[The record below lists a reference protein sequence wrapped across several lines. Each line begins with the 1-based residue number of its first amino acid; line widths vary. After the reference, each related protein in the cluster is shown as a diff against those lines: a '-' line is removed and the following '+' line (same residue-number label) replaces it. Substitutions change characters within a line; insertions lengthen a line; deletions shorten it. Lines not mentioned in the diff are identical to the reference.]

1 MTAPDEIESY
11 RRMVKEATAENPR
24 KEADIDGALR
34 AFDAAFAPPKRP
46 IRPFWL
52 RLPVLMGAAATAAAG
67 IVAVAFL
74 PLAPQMPNPL
84 PQVPTTQ
91 APSTQAPPDLRLALP
106 QEPEAAPVSLADAR
120 VLAAFSTDV
129 PQYFPLPWDR
139 GSMLAV
145 LAGTEQGASEKRLF
159 AADGRRLVVLK
170 RGADLTGS
178 RNQDEAY
185 QRFVIA
191 LAGLALLNAG
201 EDLGQAWQ
209 KPELLAQARAAAN
222 GAPAREAAIAA
233 VTGD

>member
-1 MTAPDEIESY
+1 MTEPDDIESY
-11 RRMVKEATAENPR
+11 RRMVKVVTAENPR
-24 KEADIDGALR
+24 KEADIDAALR
-34 AFDAAFAPPKRP
+34 AFDAAFPTPRRA

-74 PLAPQMPNPL
+74 PQVPQAPQMPL
-84 PQVPTTQ
+84 P
-91 APSTQAPPDLRLALP
+91 ATQAPPDVRLALP
-106 QEPEAAPVSLADAR
+106 QDPAPAPASQADAR
-120 VLAAFSTDV
+120 VLAAFSADL

-145 LAGTEQGASEKRLF
+145 LAGTEPQPSEKRLF

-185 QRFVIA
+185 QRFAIA
-191 LAGLALLNAG
+191 LAGLALLG
-201 EDLGQAWQ
+201 SGDDLGPTWP
-209 KPELLAQARAAAN
+209 KSELLAQARAAAQ
-222 GAPAREAAIAA
+222 GSPAREAAIAA
-233 VTGD
+233 VTGG

>member
-1 MTAPDEIESY
+1 VTAPDEIESY

-34 AFDAAFAPPKRP
+34 AFDAAFAVPKRP
-46 IRPFWL
+46 IRPFWM

-74 PLAPQMPNPL
+74 PQVPQMPNPL
-84 PQVPTTQ
+84 PQVPTKQ

-106 QEPEAAPVSLADAR
+106 QEPEASLADAQ

-170 RGADLTGS
+170 RGSDLTGS

-233 VTGD
+233 VMGD